1 MPIIARAQETLVDLT
16 DGYSVI
22 LTSEAY
28 TFLGTTKHAIA
39 GTCSTEVVAMRG
51 GDQIPCSVDISKATM
66 PTGITLS
73 KGNTSLLAPKII
85 ITASTNFET
94 PGDVILPVSISGT
107 DIVINKQFS
116 VSIAFTGA
124 TGPKGPQGVKG
135 DTGATGAQGPKGADG
150 VSPTVS
156 VTKSGT
162 KTTISITDKTG
173 THTQVVNDGTNG
185 TPGAKGADGRTPY
198 FHVKYSNDGGSTF
211 TSNSGETVGTYIGT
225 CTDYNLSD
233 PTSVSSYKW
242 ARIKGDTG
250 ATGAQGPKGA
260 DGSQGV
266 SVSKIVTYY
275 KLQASSASAP
285 ASPASSTSGWSTTEP
300 AFSAGSTN
308 TLYTCEQSTYSNG
321 SVVWGS
327 VQKSSSYEAA
337 KEAYNKSVTAQNTA
351 NSANNNA
358 NAIKNNIYVPNTTTI
373 NGGKI
378 ATGSIKAAQID
389 VDNLFAQTINA
400 TGSISGAEI
409 NTKRGSIG
417 GWSLGSNIIYSGDA
431 NSGTSSGSVTLS
443 TADFTRTI
451 GGASRGG
458 LRFAMGSNFGVDKNG
473 VLYANAAVISGTIE
487 ADSGKIAGWR
497 LDSDFIWK
505 DYDDGTY
512 IYRRMLCGSDN
523 HDYLLVKKMLK
534 SNNNIEEYP
543 FWVHRDGALHA
554 EDADITGSVTARY
567 INIQDDINMYRN
579 SYGVSDGP
587 ITMFRYVN
595 SSQTQ
600 SGTGG
605 YRDLYVGAGQLENLI
620 FGNFAYNSTVVSAST
635 ISIGSTNI
643 LGVNDLSC
651 YTIHCAAIANTGD
664 IWTAT
669 LHASWLISEING
681 VPKFRVNPNDGI
693 VETGS
698 IIDMHGFGANIDAED
713 YNVRLSYNQYGD
725 GRAFNVTGGNG
736 GTETALV
743 CCAPSGGRT
752 IYFYANESTKGI
764 YLQGGSVAGSAM
776 HVTSKGP
783 QWYGTVHNWSDIRL
797 KKNVTDTEVTNA
809 LDVIDKLRVRS
820 FDWKADDS
828 HQKIGFIADE
838 VEQVDKALTTGGGY
852 DEQGNISAKSIDG
865 FYLQGYEIKA
875 IQELKSIV
883 DKLSKENEELR
894 ALISKTA

>member
-28 TFLGTTKHAIA
+28 TFLGTTEHAIA
-39 GTCSTEVVAMRG
+39 GTCSTEVIAMRG

-116 VSIAFTGA
+116 VSIAF
-124 TGPKGPQGVKG
+124 
-135 DTGATGAQGPKGADG
+135 TGATGAQGPKGADG

-242 ARIKGDTG
+242 ARIKGDAG

-260 DGSQGV
+260 DGPQGV

-378 ATGSIKAAQID
+378 ATGSIKAAQIASGTITAAQIASGTITAAQIASGTITAAQIASGTITADKIDAQGIKVNAANVYGRLTANQID
-389 VDNLFAQTINA
+389 VDNIFAQNINA
-400 TGSISGAEI
+400 TGTIKGITLDGTKLMGAY
-409 NTKRGSIG
+409 GSFK
-417 GWSLGSNIIYSGDA
+417 GSVYAADGFALVGDA
-431 NSGTSSGSVTLS
+431 GIY
-443 TADFTRTI
+443 R
-451 GGASRGG
+451 
-458 LRFAMGSNFGVDKNG
+458 
-473 VLYANAAVISGTIE
+473 
-487 ADSGKIAGWR
+487 ADS
-497 LDSDFIWK
+497 
-505 DYDDGTY
+505 
-512 IYRRMLCGSDN
+512 
-523 HDYLLVKKMLK
+523 
-534 SNNNIEEYP
+534 
-543 FWVHRDGALHA
+543 
-554 EDADITGSVTARY
+554 
-567 INIQDDINMYRN
+567 IN
-579 SYGVSDGP
+579 
-587 ITMFRYVN
+587 
-595 SSQTQ
+595 
-600 SGTGG
+600 
-605 YRDLYVGAGQLENLI
+605 
-620 FGNFAYNSTVVSAST
+620 
-635 ISIGSTNI
+635 STNI
-643 LGVNDLSC
+643 RVLLNYQNVLPDSPDV
-651 YTIHCAAIANTGD
+651 YIATN
-664 IWTAT
+664 
-669 LHASWLISEING
+669 N
-681 VPKFRVNPNDGI
+681 N
-693 VETGS
+693 
-698 IIDMHGFGANIDAED
+698 
-713 YNVRLSYNQYGD
+713 
-725 GRAFNVTGGNG
+725 
-736 GTETALV
+736 
-743 CCAPSGGRT
+743 
-752 IYFYANESTKGI
+752 
-764 YLQGGSVAGSAM
+764 
-776 HVTSKGP
+776 
-783 QWYGTVHNWSDIRL
+783 GTVHTYEIDSEIIYCTSELHSPNIYHDSSRIVKTNIVPETEESARRILDLDVVKFDYKPGVCPDSSRFDRRGLIAEDTL
-797 KKNVTDTEVTNA
+797 NVMPEIVYVPDEYKKNGYTGDNTKVPSIDYIKIIPDLVKMVQIQQKQLDRVPKNTAGTTTLYFADSDHVIIFSRSQADATAVIRVCNA
-809 LDVIDKLRVRS
+809 EFRESNPIFIKDVVFSIESDSWLVYIDK
-820 FDWKADDS
+820 K
-828 HQKIGFIADE
+828 
-838 VEQVDKALTTGGGY
+838 TTG
-852 DEQGNISAKSIDG
+852 
-865 FYLQGYEIKA
+865 YLKVNYTITV
-875 IQELKSIV
+875 QEES
-883 DKLSKENEELR
+883 
-894 ALISKTA
+894 

>member
-28 TFLGTTKHAIA
+28 TFLGTTEHAIA
-39 GTCSTEVVAMRG
+39 GTCSTEVIAMRG

-85 ITASTNFET
+85 IAASTNFET

-124 TGPKGPQGVKG
+124 TGPKGPQGV
-135 DTGATGAQGPKGADG
+135 
-150 VSPTVS
+150 
-156 VTKSGT
+156 
-162 KTTISITDKTG
+162 
-173 THTQVVNDGTNG
+173 
-185 TPGAKGADGRTPY
+185 
-198 FHVKYSNDGGSTF
+198 
-211 TSNSGETVGTYIGT
+211 
-225 CTDYNLSD
+225 
-233 PTSVSSYKW
+233 
-242 ARIKGDTG
+242 KGDTG

-321 SVVWGS
+321 TVVWGS

-337 KEAYNKSVTAQNTA
+337 KEAYNKSVSAQNTA

-389 VDNLFAQTINA
+389 VNNLFAQTINA

-451 GGASRGG
+451 GGTSRGG
-458 LRFAMGSNFGVDKNG
+458 LRFAMGPNFGVDKNG

-497 LDSDFIWK
+497 LNSDFIWK

-512 IYRRMLCGSDN
+512 IYRRMLCGSNN
-523 HDYLLVKKMLK
+523 HDYLLVKKILK

-543 FWVHRDGALHA
+543 FWVHRDGVLHA

-587 ITMFRYVN
+587 ITMFRYVD
-595 SSQTQ
+595 SSQIQ
-600 SGTGG
+600 SGIGG
-605 YRDLYVGAGQLENLI
+605 SKDLYVGDGQLENLI
-620 FGNFAYNSTVVSAST
+620 FGKFTYDATASQSG
-635 ISIGSTNI
+635 INVGSTNI
-643 LGVNDLSC
+643 LGVNNLSC
-651 YTIHCAAIANTGD
+651 NGTISCSPLYA
-664 IWTAT
+664 WTVTADHIYVSPGGVT
-669 LHASWLISEING
+669 KFKVNG
-681 VPKFRVNPNDGI
+681 ADGV
-693 VETGS
+693 VETCS
-698 IIDMHGFGANIDAED
+698 IIDMHDYSSSVDKEDFQIRLFYNAYSGGAGKGL
-713 YNVRLSYNQYGD
+713 NVQ
-725 GRAFNVTGGNG
+725 AGNG
-736 GTETALV
+736 AAETNIV
-743 CCAPSGGRT
+743 CISPNGSRA
-752 IYFYANESTKGI
+752 IYFYANENTKGI
-764 YLQGGSVAGSAM
+764 FVEGGNVSGSVMNVSGS
-776 HVTSKGP
+776 GP
-783 QWYGTVHNWSDIRL
+783 QWYGTMHNWSDIRL
-797 KKNVTDTEVTNA
+797 KKNVTDTEIKSA
-809 LDVIDKLRVRS
+809 LDTINKIKVRS
-820 FDWKADDS
+820 FDWKATDE

-838 VEQVDKALTTGGGY
+838 IEKVDDAFTTGGGY
-852 DEQGNISAKSIDG
+852 DERGNLYPKSIDG
-865 FYLQGYEIKA
+865 FYLQAYEVKA
-875 IQELKSIV
+875 IQELSKLV
-883 DKLSKENEELR
+883 DDLKKENAELKNMVGNI
-894 ALISKTA
+894 ATCNSI